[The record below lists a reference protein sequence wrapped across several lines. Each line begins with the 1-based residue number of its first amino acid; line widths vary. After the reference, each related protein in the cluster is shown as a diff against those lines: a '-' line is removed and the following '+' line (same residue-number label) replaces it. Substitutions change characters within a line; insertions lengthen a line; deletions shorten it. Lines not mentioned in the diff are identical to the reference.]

1 MGLLAHVDAYRV
13 VVDVT
18 LLYFDDCPNWR
29 TAADL
34 IERLAREHQDVTVSY
49 PIVNTDS
56 EAQRL
61 GFVGSPTILVD
72 GIDPWATGEAP
83 VGLSCRIF
91 ATPDGPKGSP
101 TWEQLASAVQRPGPD
116 VRAI

>member
-1 MGLLAHVDAYRV
+1 MS

-34 IERLAREHQDVTVSY
+34 IDRLARACPEVSVSHR
-49 PIVNTDS
+49 IVSTDE

-61 GFVGSPTILVD
+61 GFRGSPTILID
-72 GIDPWATGEAP
+72 GVDPWAADDAP

-91 ATPDGPKGSP
+91 ETPDGPRGSP
-101 TWEQLASAVQRPGPD
+101 TWEQLTAAVRRSGLSVPD
-116 VRAI
+116 T

>member
-1 MGLLAHVDAYRV
+1 M

-29 TAADL
+29 TASDL
-34 IERLAREHQDVTVSY
+34 LDRLAGEFPDVTVSRR
-49 PIVNTDS
+49 IVDTD
-56 EAQRL
+56 EDAQQMS
-61 GFVGSPTILVD
+61 FVGSPTILID
-72 GIDPWATGEAP
+72 GADPWASGTTAP

-101 TWEQLASAVQRPGPD
+101 TWEQLTAAAAARRSQPNPRVT
-116 VRAI
+116 

>member
-13 VVDVT
+13 VADVT

-34 IERLAREHQDVTVSY
+34 IERLAREHQDVTVPY
-49 PIVNTDS
+49 RIVNTDS

-61 GFVGSPTILVD
+61 GFVGSPT
-72 GIDPWATGEAP
+72 
-83 VGLSCRIF
+83 
-91 ATPDGPKGSP
+91 
-101 TWEQLASAVQRPGPD
+101 WEQLTAAVQRPSPD
-116 VRAI
+116 VGAT